1 MPRLRLLPFSA
12 PFLSIVLF
20 AFLLQPGHT
29 LIMSRLADSPFGY
42 VQRGHRAEQYFRAYS
57 KLLGGYYESLL
68 RVTQQ
73 SAPDLLAH
81 FHAPERS
88 AYGYQLLPRIIADA
102 VPDRQSA
109 ARAVAYSWPWTERL
123 IDVERRKILRAMAE
137 LRSGAGATVPTPNR
151 RTLQRLVLDYRK
163 MHEGHANIDAHV
175 RYNRFWQA
183 AVASHRSAYDRA
195 TLLQKDLIQHANVLA
210 PMPTVSAPLKTSSIA
225 VRAPD
230 TTPHPIGI
238 ANRLNKAE
246 ALLPQPVHAVLQGID
261 SPSFIRLEQSND
273 EWVFRVPVFTDIE
286 DQDFVAAAKRIIEST
301 WRIRGPKKTFRV
313 ELEVSYFS
321 SALLYAG
328 LVKPAT
334 GAPLDLRRHF
344 ARFPS
349 GGAILTTGALTTHVQ
364 DYAIVLG
371 PRAITPRILA
381 HEFGHILGF
390 RDGYLRGYKNLG
402 EDGFQITEV
411 VAFPEDIM
419 AAPSTGRVL
428 PSHFEKLERA
438 TKEIRP
444 RTPNHAWKVA
454 AQTQA

>member
-12 PFLSIVLF
+12 PFRSIVLF

-42 VQRGHRAEQYFRAYS
+42 VQRGHRAEQYFRGYS

-88 AYGYQLLPRIIADA
+88 AYGYQILPRIIADA
-102 VPDRQSA
+102 VPDGPSA

-123 IDVERRKILRAMAE
+123 IDAERRRILRAMAE
-137 LRSGAGATVPTPNR
+137 LRSAGATVPTPSR
-151 RTLQRLVLDYRK
+151 TTLQRLMLDYRK
-163 MHEGHANIDAHV
+163 MRERHDNIDAHV

-183 AVASHRSAYDRA
+183 AVASHRSEYDRA
-195 TLLQKDLIQHANVLA
+195 TLLQKDLIQHPNVLA
-210 PMPTVSAPLKTSSIA
+210 PRPTVSAPLKTSSIA
-225 VRAPD
+225 LRAPD
-230 TTPHPIGI
+230 TTPRPIGI

-246 ALLPQPVHAVLQGID
+246 ALLPQPINAVLQGID

-301 WRIRGPKKTFRV
+301 WQIRGPKKTFRV

-334 GAPLDLRRHF
+334 GTPLDLRRHL

-390 RDGYLRGYKNLG
+390 RDGYIRGYKNLG
-402 EDGFQITEV
+402 KDGFQITEV
-411 VAFPEDIM
+411 IAFPEDIM

-444 RTPNHAWKVA
+444 RTPDQAWNAA
-454 AQTQA
+454 AQTRA